1 MVDVCIVTETSQE
14 ANWNRQA
21 DRQADRRTGGQ
32 ADTQD
37 HVLSQ
42 ADTLTKNQLA
52 RLRPG
57 KDKQAMCQTKP
68 VETKSILNPTPRG
81 EGDQNFLRVLDL
93 VRG

>member
-1 MVDVCIVTETSQE
+1 M
-14 ANWNRQA
+14 
-21 DRQADRRTGGQ
+21 Q

-37 HVLSQ
+37 YVLSQ

-68 VETKSILNPTPRG
+68 VETKSIPNPTLVERG
-81 EGDQNFLRVLDL
+81 TKIF
-93 VRG
+93 